1 MAKGTHDP
9 FDTLPG
15 GLKLFLR
22 NLHALIPTKLEDHNY
37 HAWSSTVRATLVA
50 HRLLEFVDG
59 TAQPPPPTI
68 VDEKAPAAADGV
80 PVLKPNPAYEQWTIL
95 DAQLRAALLATLSP
109 SVQNLVH
116 LCPTAAAIWDHFH
129 QRYNS
134 LSRTHIFQLKEQ
146 LHNLRK
152 GELSM
157 QAYLDEALKIV
168 TALSLAREPVP
179 EQDLILNVLC
189 GLPSEYASLKQN
201 VRTNIT
207 DLTFNKVSSWLLSE
221 ELNVQLEHKLQIG
234 TPSTSNTD
242 VLQLSI
248 LIIVEE
254 DHVGVGEDDC
264 PVSGEDASV
273 VMGAEPLLTVT
284 LAEVAAVVSGILYL
298 FVKFVAGLIMER
310 GSVGIVI
317 MKMSMALLNERII
330 NPSTLYPLQTLI
342 SIGT

>member
-37 HAWSSTVRATLVA
+37 PAWSSTVRATLVA

-95 DAQLRAALLATLSP
+95 DAQLRAALLVTLSP

-116 LCPTAAAIWDHFH
+116 LCPTAAAIWDHLH

-179 EQDLILNVLC
+179 EQDLILNVLR

-207 DLTFNKVSSWLLSE
+207 DLTFNKMF
-221 ELNVQLEHKLQIG
+221 I
-234 TPSTSNTD
+234 P
-242 VLQLSI
+242 LSI

-317 MKMSMALLNERII
+317 MKMSMALLNERTIK
-330 NPSTLYPLQTLI
+330 PCTLYPLQTLI